1 MSTALIGTTPRPTTV
16 VRSRLRLT
24 RRGRVVFTALAS
36 LPLVVGALVVSL
48 NGGGAVATTDA
59 SIPSFEYVTV
69 GAGESLW
76 GLAESL
82 APSADPRDVITDIL
96 SLNQLSIGDVHPGVQ
111 LALPEVYSNAAQFS
125 NAAPSQ

>member
-1 MSTALIGTTPRPTTV
+1 MSTSQTSTVLIGTAPRPASV

-36 LPLVVGALVVSL
+36 LPLVIGAVAVSL
-48 NGGGAVATTDA
+48 NGGGAVATSDA
-59 SIPSFEYVTV
+59 AVSSFEYVTV

-76 GLAESL
+76 GLAESI

-96 SLNQLSIGDVHPGVQ
+96 SLNQVSVADVHPGVQ
-111 LALPEVYSNAAQFS
+111 LALPEAYASAS
-125 NAAPSQ
+125 SSR